1 MRGTARAGMPRWAR
15 GTALGV
21 VVRAVVRTGGI
32 VLFLLA
38 ELAASTVAATAADPT
53 ASPGS
58 GGDVRTNPTAPGL
71 VGDPLFAILGVALV
85 GLAAVAVTL
94 VAARLTDRR

>member
-1 MRGTARAGMPRWAR
+1 MRGTARAGMPRWAG
-15 GTALGV
+15 GTALRG

-58 GGDVRTNPTAPGL
+58 SGGVRTNPTAPGL